1 MITKRA
7 TQRSTLT
14 LTRQFFS
21 NSRKSRVNCSRGES
35 ASRSKIRN
43 GCSKWPQIAHVW
55 RRKMQPVAWQARWKN
70 TPAMNVLSETSA
82 ACADPVGEEL
92 RRCDEHPE
100 LSRFLTQERHPVHL
114 VGVAGSGMSG
124 LAGLLIELGHAVSGS
139 DKATTTE
146 TDRLQ
151 RLGLRF
157 YDQHL
162 PDLANRAELVVF
174 SSAIKDD
181 NPILRGARN
190 SGKSLVR
197 RAEALAAIMHA
208 KRGIVIAGMH
218 GKTTTSAMTAHVLRE
233 GGLHPSHYVGAEIPL
248 LGTNAHWD
256 WRGEFF
262 VTEGDESDGTLR
274 CFRPEHSLILNIEEE
289 HLDFYADLAAIEKV
303 FEQLID
309 QTSGTIFYNI
319 DDPNTARLCA
329 KRNSAVSY
337 GFSENARYR
346 GINVE
351 LRDLGSVFCVC
362 RQGQKLGQATLN
374 VPGEHNVHNALGV
387 IALASELGIPFEK
400 IAASLRKFEHARR
413 RFEIKYESDRFLL
426 IDDYAHHPTEIRAT
440 LKTARAT
447 GRRRVLAMFQ
457 PHRYSRTK
465 ALCREFGSA
474 FDEADRVV
482 VTDVYPASEPPIP
495 GISGQTIVDE
505 MVKRGHRGA
514 SYQPRFERVHC
525 DIGNALDVGDFVL
538 SLGAGNIH
546 EQLSILAADLVIAEK
561 LKAVV
566 GEEGDVRLYEPL
578 SKHTTL
584 RVGGPAQFW
593 VEPRNEKAFADL
605 IRFCRDEN
613 LPLFAMGR
621 GSNLLVRDG
630 GIRGVV
636 VHPRGGD
643 FDKIQV
649 NSSEITAGA
658 GVKLREIAYAARA
671 SNLGGLEWME
681 GIPGAVGGALR
692 MNAGAMGAQTFEK
705 VVRVRYLDGEGNAH
719 DKNRDEL
726 EVHYRHFPLLEQNFA
741 VSATFR
747 GSPAPREQ
755 IESRLRESQEKRR
768 TTQPI
773 AKSAGCIFKNPEKCP
788 AGKLVDELGLK
799 NSSIGKARVSEVHGN
814 FIVNDGGATATEM
827 LELIDRIKQTA
838 RTKRGIEL
846 ETEVQIVGE
855 PV

>member
-1 MITKRA
+1 
-7 TQRSTLT
+7 
-14 LTRQFFS
+14 
-21 NSRKSRVNCSRGES
+21 
-35 ASRSKIRN
+35 
-43 GCSKWPQIAHVW
+43 
-55 RRKMQPVAWQARWKN
+55 
-70 TPAMNVLSETSA
+70 
-82 ACADPVGEEL
+82 
-92 RRCDEHPE
+92 
-100 LSRFLTQERHPVHL
+100 
-114 VGVAGSGMSG
+114 MSG

-139 DKATTTE
+139 DKVTSTE
-146 TDRLQ
+146 TERLQ
-151 RLGLRF
+151 QLGLRF
-157 YDQHL
+157 HEQHR
-162 PDLANRAELVVF
+162 PEHAATADLVVF
-174 SSAIKDD
+174 SSAIKGD
-181 NPILRGARN
+181 NPILVASRD
-190 SGKSLVR
+190 SGKPVVR
-197 RAEALAAIMHA
+197 RAEALAAIMSA

-256 WRGEFF
+256 WRGEYF
-262 VTEGDESDGTLR
+262 VAEGDESDGTLR

-303 FEQLID
+303 FGQLID
-309 QTSGTIFYNI
+309 QTSGTVFYNI

-351 LRDLGSVFCVC
+351 LRDFGSVFCVY
-362 RQGQKLGQATLN
+362 RRGQKLGQATLN

-426 IDDYAHHPTEIRAT
+426 VDDYAHHPTEICAT
-440 LKTARAT
+440 LRTARAT
-447 GRRRVLAMFQ
+447 GRKRVLAMFQ

-465 ALCREFGSA
+465 ALRSEFGCA

-495 GISGQTIVDE
+495 DISGQTIVDE
-505 MVKRGHRGA
+505 MVKHGHRGA
-514 SYQPRFERVHC
+514 SYQLRFERVHC
-525 DIGNALDVGDFVL
+525 DIGNALDAGDLVL

-561 LKAVV
+561 LKAIV

-593 VEPRNEKAFADL
+593 VEPRDEKAFSDL

-636 VHPRGGD
+636 VHPCGGD
-643 FDKIQV
+643 FDKIEV

-658 GVKLREIAYAARA
+658 GVKLREVAYAARA
-671 SNLGGLEWME
+671 ANLGGLEWME
-681 GIPGAVGGALR
+681 GIPGVVGGALR
-692 MNAGAMGAQTFEK
+692 MNAGAMGAQTFES
-705 VVRVRYLDGEGNAH
+705 VTRIRYLDAEGNPHA
-719 DKNRDEL
+719 KNRDEL
-726 EVHYRHFPLLEQNFA
+726 EVFYRRFPLLENNFA
-741 VSATFR
+741 ISATFR
-747 GSPAPREQ
+747 AQPAERAA
-755 IESRLRESQEKRR
+755 IDGRLRESQEKRR

-773 AKSAGCIFKNPEKCP
+773 AKSAGCIFKNPGSIP

-799 NSSIGKARVSEVHGN
+799 NSRVGNARVSEVHGN
-814 FIVNDGGATATEM
+814 FIVNDGGATAAEM
-827 LELIDRIKQTA
+827 LQLIDKIQSAA
-838 RTKRGIEL
+838 RAKRGIEL
-846 ETEVQIVGE
+846 ETEVEIVGE
-855 PV
+855 PG

>member
-1 MITKRA
+1 MNPAFKECSAPADRVPPLDL
-7 TQRSTLT
+7 SHF
-14 LTRQFFS
+14 LTREQH
-21 NSRKSRVNCSRGES
+21 R
-35 ASRSKIRN
+35 I
-43 GCSKWPQIAHVW
+43 
-55 RRKMQPVAWQARWKN
+55 
-70 TPAMNVLSETSA
+70 
-82 ACADPVGEEL
+82 
-92 RRCDEHPE
+92 
-100 LSRFLTQERHPVHL
+100 HL
-114 VGVAGSGMSG
+114 IGVAGSGMSG

-139 DKATTTE
+139 DKATSTE
-146 TDRLQ
+146 TERLQ

-157 YDQHL
+157 HEQHR
-162 PDLANRAELVVF
+162 PEHAGAADLVVC
-174 SSAIKDD
+174 SSAIKGD
-181 NPILRGARN
+181 NPILVASRD
-190 SGKSLVR
+190 SGKPVVR
-197 RAEALAAIMHA
+197 RAEALAAIMSA
-208 KRGIVIAGMH
+208 KRGVVIAGMH

-256 WRGEFF
+256 WRGEYF
-262 VTEGDESDGTLR
+262 VAEGDESDGTLR

-289 HLDFYADLAAIEKV
+289 HLDFYADLAAIENV
-303 FEQLID
+303 FGQLID
-309 QTSGTIFYNI
+309 QTSGTVFYNI
-319 DDPNTARLCA
+319 DDPNTARLCV

-351 LRDLGSVFCVC
+351 LRDFGSVFCVY
-362 RQGQKLGQATLN
+362 RRGQKLGQATLN

-426 IDDYAHHPTEIRAT
+426 VDDYAHHPSEIRAT
-440 LKTARAT
+440 LRTARGT
-447 GRRRVLAMFQ
+447 GRKRVLAIFQ

-465 ALCREFGSA
+465 ALRSEFGCA

-505 MVKRGHRGA
+505 MVKHGHRAA
-514 SYQPRFERVHC
+514 SYQPRFEHVHWG
-525 DIGNALDVGDFVL
+525 IGNALDAGDLVL

-561 LKAVV
+561 LKAIV

-593 VEPRNEKAFADL
+593 VEPRDEKAFSDL

-636 VHPRGGD
+636 VHPCGGD
-643 FDKIQV
+643 FDKIEV

-658 GVKLREIAYAARA
+658 GVKLREVAYAARA
-671 SNLGGLEWME
+671 ANLGGLEWME
-681 GIPGAVGGALR
+681 GIPGVIGGGLR
-692 MNAGAMGAQTFEK
+692 MNAGAMGAQTFES
-705 VVRVRYLDGEGNAH
+705 VTRIRYLDAEGNPHAR
-719 DKNRDEL
+719 NRDQL
-726 EVHYRHFPLLEQNFA
+726 EVFYRRFPLLENNFA
-741 VSATFR
+741 ISATFR
-747 GSPAPREQ
+747 AQPAERAA
-755 IESRLRESQEKRR
+755 IDGRLRESQEKRR

-773 AKSAGCIFKNPEKCP
+773 AKSAGCIFKNPGSIP

-799 NSSIGKARVSEVHGN
+799 NSRVGNARVSEVHGN
-814 FIVNDGGATATEM
+814 FIVNDGGATAAEM
-827 LELIDRIKQTA
+827 LQLIDKIQSAA
-838 RTKRGIEL
+838 RAKRGIEL
-846 ETEVQIVGE
+846 ETEVEIVGE
-855 PV
+855 PG

>member
-1 MITKRA
+1 MKPASEECDALADSAREE
-7 TQRSTLT
+7 
-14 LTRQFFS
+14 FP
-21 NSRKSRVNCSRGES
+21 SRV
-35 ASRSKIRN
+35 
-43 GCSKWPQIAHVW
+43 P
-55 RRKMQPVAWQARWKN
+55 PLDL
-70 TPAMNVLSETSA
+70 P
-82 ACADPVGEEL
+82 
-92 RRCDEHPE
+92 
-100 LSRFLTQERHPVHL
+100 RFLTREHHRIHL

-139 DKATTTE
+139 DKVTTTE
-146 TDRLQ
+146 TERLQ

-157 YDQHL
+157 HDQHR
-162 PDLANRAELVVF
+162 PEHADAADLVVF
-174 SSAIKDD
+174 SSAIKSD
-181 NPILRGARN
+181 NPILVASRD
-190 SGKSLVR
+190 SGKPVVR
-197 RAEALAAIMHA
+197 RAEALAAIMRA

-256 WRGEFF
+256 WRGEYF
-262 VTEGDESDGTLR
+262 VAEGDESDGTLR
-274 CFRPEHSLILNIEEE
+274 CFHPEQSLILNIEEE

-309 QTSGTIFYNI
+309 QTSGTVFYNA
-319 DDPNTARLCA
+319 DDPNAARLCA
-329 KRNSAVSY
+329 KRKGAVSY
-337 GFSENARYR
+337 GFSEEAHYR
-346 GINVE
+346 GIDVE
-351 LRDLGSVFCVC
+351 LRDFGSVFCVDRC
-362 RQGQKLGQATLN
+362 GGKLGEAILN

-440 LKTARAT
+440 LKTARAM
-447 GRRRVLAMFQ
+447 GRKRVLAMFQ

-692 MNAGAMGAQTFEK
+692 MNAGAMGAQTFES
-705 VVRVRYLDGEGNAH
+705 VTRIRYLDAEGNPHA
-719 DKNRDEL
+719 KNRDQL
-726 EVHYRHFPLLEQNFA
+726 EVFYRRFPLLENNFA
-741 VSATFR
+741 ISATFR
-747 GSPAPREQ
+747 TQPAERAA
-755 IESRLRESQEKRR
+755 IDSRLRESQEKRR

-773 AKSAGCIFKNPEKCP
+773 AKSAGCIFKNPAGIP
-788 AGKLVDELGLK
+788 AGRLVDELGLK
-799 NSSIGKARVSEVHGN
+799 NSRVGNARVSEVHGN
-814 FIVNDGGATATEM
+814 FIVNDGGATAAEM
-827 LELIDRIKQTA
+827 LQLIDKIQSAA
-838 RTKRGIEL
+838 RAMRGIEL
-846 ETEVQIVGE
+846 ETEVEIVGE
-855 PV
+855 PE

>member
-1 MITKRA
+1 MKPASEECDALADSAREE
-7 TQRSTLT
+7 
-14 LTRQFFS
+14 FP
-21 NSRKSRVNCSRGES
+21 SRV
-35 ASRSKIRN
+35 
-43 GCSKWPQIAHVW
+43 P
-55 RRKMQPVAWQARWKN
+55 PLDL
-70 TPAMNVLSETSA
+70 P
-82 ACADPVGEEL
+82 
-92 RRCDEHPE
+92 
-100 LSRFLTQERHPVHL
+100 RFLTREHHRIHL

-139 DKATTTE
+139 DKVTTTE
-146 TDRLQ
+146 TERLQ

-157 YDQHL
+157 HDQHR
-162 PDLANRAELVVF
+162 PEHADAADLVVF
-174 SSAIKDD
+174 SSAIKSD
-181 NPILRGARN
+181 NPILVASRD
-190 SGKSLVR
+190 SGKPVVR
-197 RAEALAAIMHA
+197 RAEALAAIMRA

-256 WRGEFF
+256 WRGEYF
-262 VTEGDESDGTLR
+262 VAEGDESDGTLR
-274 CFRPEHSLILNIEEE
+274 CFHPEQSLILNIEEE

-309 QTSGTIFYNI
+309 QTSGTVFYNA
-319 DDPNTARLCA
+319 DDPNAARLCA
-329 KRNSAVSY
+329 KRKGAVSY
-337 GFSENARYR
+337 GFSEEAHYR
-346 GINVE
+346 GIDVE
-351 LRDLGSVFCVC
+351 LRDFGSVFCVDRC
-362 RQGQKLGQATLN
+362 GGKLGEAILN

-440 LKTARAT
+440 LKTARAM
-447 GRRRVLAMFQ
+447 GRKRVLAMFQ

-692 MNAGAMGAQTFEK
+692 MNAGAMGAQTFES
-705 VVRVRYLDGEGNAH
+705 VTRIRYLDAEGNPH
-719 DKNRDEL
+719 VKDRDEL
-726 EVHYRHFPLLEQNFA
+726 EVFYRRFPLLENNFA
-741 VSATFR
+741 ISATFR
-747 GSPAPREQ
+747 TQPAERAA
-755 IESRLRESQEKRR
+755 IDSRLRESQEKRR

-773 AKSAGCIFKNPEKCP
+773 AKSAGCIFKNPAGIP
-788 AGKLVDELGLK
+788 AGRLVDELGLK
-799 NSSIGKARVSEVHGN
+799 NSRVGNARVSEVHGN
-814 FIVNDGGATATEM
+814 FIVNDGGATAAEM
-827 LELIDRIKQTA
+827 LQLIDKIQSAA
-838 RTKRGIEL
+838 RAVRGIEL
-846 ETEVQIVGE
+846 ETEVEIVGE
-855 PV
+855 PG